1 MDWNFVNG
9 IVIPEYL
16 PEIGSRSPYEYQNL
30 WMHKFLMENVI
41 IQLLQSAVFIHVFHI
56 YGFNQLQMNACL
68 R

>member
-16 PEIGSRSPYEYQNL
+16 PEIGSRSPCEYQNL
-30 WMHKFLMENVI
+30 RMLKFLMENVI
-41 IQLLQSAVFIHVFHI
+41 IQLLQSIFIHVFHI
-56 YGFNQLQMNACL
+56 YGFNQLQMDACL